1 MTKVEKQQND
11 IPFEEA
17 MKQLEEIVE
26 GLEQGDVALEKA
38 IDLYKKG
45 INLSKTCHD
54 KLVSIE
60 KQLDQIMTEDGEML
74 ELNMKKEESE

>member
-1 MTKVEKQQND
+1 
-11 IPFEEA
+11 

-38 IDLYKKG
+38 IGLYKKG
-45 INLSKTCHD
+45 ISLSKTCHD

-60 KQLDQIMTEDGEML
+60 EQLDQIMTEDGEIL
-74 ELNMKKEESE
+74 ELNVQKEEQE

>member
-1 MTKVEKQQND
+1 MDNQKND

-38 IDLYKKG
+38 IDLYKRG
-45 INLSKTCHD
+45 IGLSKTCHD

-60 KQLDQIMTEDGEML
+60 EQLDQIMTEDGEIL
-74 ELNMKKEESE
+74 ELNVQKEEQE

>member
-1 MTKVEKQQND
+1 
-11 IPFEEA
+11 

-45 INLSKTCHD
+45 ISLSKTCHD

-60 KQLDQIMTEDGEML
+60 EQLDQIMTEDGEIL
-74 ELNMKKEESE
+74 ELNVQKEEQE

>member
-1 MTKVEKQQND
+1 MEKQKND

-38 IDLYKKG
+38 IDLYKKKALAYQKRVM
-45 INLSKTCHD
+45 IN
-54 KLVSIE
+54 
-60 KQLDQIMTEDGEML
+60 
-74 ELNMKKEESE
+74 

>member
-1 MTKVEKQQND
+1 MEKQQNE

-74 ELNMKKEESE
+74 ELNMQKEESE

>member
-1 MTKVEKQQND
+1 MEKQQND